1 MTQGR
6 LLGIIYYLLG
16 NGHAIA
22 PALAEKFEV
31 SIRTIYRDVDRLSSV
46 GIPIYCNSGKGGGI
60 FLLDSF
66 VLDKSLL
73 SAQEQEELLLSVQ
86 GLQTLREEHQVLEK
100 LQALFQIKMDNWLQI
115 DFTDWRGQK
124 YHQETFEQIKR
135 GIFQRWLLQFDYLNQ
150 QGEGTSRWVEPMQL
164 IFKSQDW
171 YLYGFCRRK
180 QDYRLFKLSRI
191 NHCQLSTEIFDREL
205 RQADFQSKE
214 SQKETIR
221 LQLKFEKHRAFRVYE
236 EFSGLISTDVV
247 GNLLVEAEFPNHDS
261 LYAYLSSF
269 LDGVEVLGPPE
280 VRQKLAKK
288 LNEIS
293 QKYKS

>member
-16 NGHAIA
+16 NGHATA

-46 GIPIYCNSGKGGGI
+46 GIPIYCNPGKGGGI

-86 GLQTLREEHQVLEK
+86 GLQALREENQVLEK

-124 YHQETFEQIKR
+124 YYQETFEQIKR
-135 GIFQRWLLQFDYLNQ
+135 GIFQRRPLLF
-150 QGEGTSRWVEPMQL
+150 
-164 IFKSQDW
+164 
-171 YLYGFCRRK
+171 
-180 QDYRLFKLSRI
+180 
-191 NHCQLSTEIFDREL
+191 
-205 RQADFQSKE
+205 
-214 SQKETIR
+214 
-221 LQLKFEKHRAFRVYE
+221 
-236 EFSGLISTDVV
+236 
-247 GNLLVEAEFPNHDS
+247 
-261 LYAYLSSF
+261 
-269 LDGVEVLGPPE
+269 
-280 VRQKLAKK
+280 
-288 LNEIS
+288 
-293 QKYKS
+293 

>member
-16 NGHAIA
+16 DGHATA

-46 GIPIYCNSGKGGGI
+46 GIPIYCNPGKGGGI

-86 GLQTLREEHQVLEK
+86 GLQALREENQVLEK

-124 YHQETFEQIKR
+124 YLQETFEQIKR
-135 GIFQRWLLQFDYLNQ
+135 GIFQRRLLQFDYLNQ
-150 QGEGTSRWVEPMQL
+150 QGEEMSRWVEPMQL
-164 IFKSQDW
+164 IFKSQD
-171 YLYGFCRRK
+171 
-180 QDYRLFKLSRI
+180 
-191 NHCQLSTEIFDREL
+191 
-205 RQADFQSKE
+205 
-214 SQKETIR
+214 
-221 LQLKFEKHRAFRVYE
+221 
-236 EFSGLISTDVV
+236 
-247 GNLLVEAEFPNHDS
+247 
-261 LYAYLSSF
+261 
-269 LDGVEVLGPPE
+269 
-280 VRQKLAKK
+280 
-288 LNEIS
+288 
-293 QKYKS
+293 

>member
-16 NGHAIA
+16 NGHATA

-46 GIPIYCNSGKGGGI
+46 GIPIYCNPGKGGGI

-86 GLQTLREEHQVLEK
+86 GLQALREENQVLEK

-135 GIFQRWLLQFDYLNQ
+135 GIFQRRLLQFDYLNQ
-150 QGEGTSRWVEPMQL
+150 QGEEMSRWVEPMQL

-180 QDYRLFKLSRI
+180 QDFRLFKLSRI
-191 NHCQLSTEIFDREL
+191 NHCQLSPEIFDREL

-221 LQLKFEKHRAFRVYE
+221 LQLKFEKHQAFRVYE

-261 LYAYLSSF
+261 LYAYLLSF
-269 LDGVEVLGPPE
+269 LDGVEVLEPPE
-280 VRQKLAKK
+280 VRQNLAKK